1 MSENKITELG
11 RKEVRNLKESDFQFD
26 GRHVE
31 GYAVVFDSE
40 SEDIGWTEIIH
51 RGAITDETIQK
62 SDVLAKLN
70 HDDGH
75 ILARSKKGKG
85 SLNLEVDE
93 RGVKYSFDAP
103 KTALGDEL
111 LEYLKRGD
119 ISSSSFAFTM
129 PKEQGAE
136 KWEKRNGKIY
146 RHIYKIDKLWDVSPV
161 WTPAYPA
168 TTCCARYELVKANLE
183 EIHNKMK
190 LLMDEITQI

>member
-1 MSENKITELG
+1 MSENKLIESNK
-11 RKEVRNLKESDFQFD
+11 KEVRNLKESDFQFD

-31 GYAVVFDSE
+31 GYAVVFESE

-62 SDVLAKLN
+62 SDVFAKLN
-70 HDDGH
+70 HDDSH

-85 SLNLEVDE
+85 SLTLEVDE

-103 KTALGDEL
+103 NTALGDEL

-119 ISSSSFAFTM
+119 ITSSSFAFTM
-129 PKEQGAE
+129 PNDGKGD

-168 TTCCARYELVKANLE
+168 TSCSARYELVKANLE

-190 LLMDEITQI
+190 LLMDEITHL